1 LADVT
6 ARGGATALVDADDT
20 FDPSSGARAGIDLRR
35 LLWVRCAASG
45 LAGAASG
52 LAGAASGL
60 AGAASGLAGAASGL
74 AGASRRQTALAATDL
89 LVRCPGFT
97 LIVLDTGE
105 IAPRL
110 TLGATFRFRLAVQR
124 ADTAL
129 VILARQRIAGAAA
142 TVAIE
147 TTREA
152 VEWSGP

>member
-1 LADVT
+1 MKPGITRSAGVPRRGEITEVVGRLSSGRTSLVRTWLADVT

-74 AGASRRQTALAATDL
+74 A
-89 LVRCPGFT
+89 
-97 LIVLDTGE
+97 
-105 IAPRL
+105 
-110 TLGATFRFRLAVQR
+110 
-124 ADTAL
+124 
-129 VILARQRIAGAAA
+129 
-142 TVAIE
+142 
-147 TTREA
+147 
-152 VEWSGP
+152 